1 LKNLDF
7 CLFKIKN
14 FSQFGCILFVLSYY
28 ETVMTDASK
37 AQLFFDKE
45 YKIRVLDPTKYEKS
59 ELLEKECGNFVEK
72 INGFN
77 ERIVSLAEILD
88 AHAQRIDA
96 QKLRV

>member
-1 LKNLDF
+1 
-7 CLFKIKN
+7 
-14 FSQFGCILFVLSYY
+14 
-28 ETVMTDASK
+28 MTDASK

-59 ELLEKECGNFVEK
+59 EQLEKECGNFVEK

-96 QKLRV
+96 QKLRVPLILLSLLRKPLFAHFFSICRQLA